1 MKMVI
6 ELNAVDARLGEQLV
20 ILARE
25 IEELDHFATESNV
38 VATAVSK
45 EIALK
50 RFSFQEVLAKITKQ
64 LEAWDVKIVS
74 TETTEDD
81 ERWF

>member
-20 ILARE
+20 ILTRE

-38 VATAVSK
+38 VAAAISK
-45 EIALK
+45 EIASK
-50 RFSFQEVLAKITKQ
+50 RFSFQEVLEKITKQ
-64 LEAWDVKIVS
+64 LETWDVKIVS
-74 TETTEDD
+74 TETTKDD